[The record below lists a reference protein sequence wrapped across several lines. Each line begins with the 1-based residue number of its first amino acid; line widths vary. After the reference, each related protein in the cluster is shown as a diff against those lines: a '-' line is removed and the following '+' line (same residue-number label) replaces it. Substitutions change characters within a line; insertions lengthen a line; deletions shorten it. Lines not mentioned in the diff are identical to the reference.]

1 MEVQVHWS
9 FIDIFYQPLCG
20 LDKSNLDDHPNTSMG
35 SADRS
40 RDSQFG
46 ESSLVVVSEMRP

>member
-46 ESSLVVVSEMRP
+46 ESSLVAVSEMRP